1 MVDRM
6 SKSKPEIPV
15 RRPVARVNLGN
26 ATQVSRELA
35 KRIEQVRDSAD
46 LLYSAVE
53 KCDFVAGIDR
63 ATRVEQD
70 VNALIELCAKLETDP
85 ATSDKYAK
93 IREDVASEINE
104 ISTFQYDVTR
114 LAVGCSCK
122 RTSGRELTRY

>member
-6 SKSKPEIPV
+6 SRSKSEAPV
-15 RRPVARVNLGN
+15 RRPAARVNLGN

-114 LAVGCSCK
+114 LAAGCSCK